1 MRLSILLAVA
11 MFLCAGTQVTAAP
24 KAWFSSETEAKAY
37 ALENKV
43 PILYVFAGSDWCKP
57 CIQLKQ
63 TILTSEAFQ
72 QYHPAKVAVLYLDFP
87 QQQKNQLPDELR
99 KQNEKLAGVYNK
111 AGYFPYIV
119 VVSAEGKTIGT
130 IAFKHQTPEV
140 FIEQCEA
147 LLATQKP

>member
-1 MRLSILLAVA
+1 MKFHTLITVALFLFLSFQA
-11 MFLCAGTQVTAAP
+11 TAAP

-37 ALENKV
+37 AQENKV

-87 QQQKNQLPDELR
+87 QQQKNQLPDALR
-99 KQNEKLAGVYNK
+99 KQNEKLAAAYNK

-119 VVSAEGKTIGT
+119 VVTAEGKTIGT

-147 LLATQKP
+147 LLATQK

>member
-1 MRLSILLAVA
+1 MKFHTLITVALFLFLSFQA
-11 MFLCAGTQVTAAP
+11 TAAS
-24 KAWFSSETEAKAY
+24 KAWFSSETDAKAY
-37 ALENKV
+37 AQENKV
-43 PILYVFAGSDWCKP
+43 PVMYVFAGSDWCKP

-87 QQQKNQLPDELR
+87 QQQKNQLPDALR
-99 KQNEKLAGVYNK
+99 KQNEKLAEAYNK

-119 VVSAEGKTIGT
+119 VVTAEGKIIGN